1 MRDVREGEYSVL
13 FSDEI
18 WLWFLGMF
26 VDLRRKRITRDREK
40 IEKERERKIG
50 IKFL

>member
-1 MRDVREGEYSVL
+1 MRDEGEREYSLL

-26 VDLRRKRITRDREK
+26 VNLRRKRITRDTEK
-40 IEKERERKIG
+40 VRERERSESNFYK
-50 IKFL
+50 